1 MEAFKPNDGT
11 DGPDDDENKE
21 AAAKKTQTE
30 EAAPFLPTSRMFTR
44 NLLLVMLVSVI
55 QDTHIS
61 TAAMAMPNFL
71 SDPVAS
77 AEERRSWV
85 LPFLFGGGCGFG
97 PRAVSH
103 WVVVFGE

>member
-1 MEAFKPNDGT
+1 MEAFILNEGT
-11 DGPDDDENKE
+11 DGPEDDEKKE
-21 AAAKKTQTE
+21 AADRKTQPE
-30 EAAPFLPTSRMFTR
+30 EAAHFLPTSRMFTR
-44 NLLLVMLVSVI
+44 NLLLVMLVSVT

-77 AEERRSWV
+77 VEERRSWV

-97 PRAVSH
+97 PRAVSQ